1 MKQFLAYWQ
10 HLTAPHPTLS
20 SPEERQAR
28 FLAGILLFFLG
39 GGLLLQIA
47 GLAIITS
54 GGEASLVASDL
65 MLARNEL
72 LWGIVIT
79 AALFTPLYAL
89 SRTRY
94 YQLAAI
100 LSSYAL
106 NALILI
112 VALFGPLEP
121 LLLATLVV
129 PLILASAILSLRATT
144 VLASATL
151 FVLVV
156 ATMAADEPWL
166 LLRPLTFYGITA
178 GLVLLSAYQR
188 RRVHA
193 EHEAVLRESESRFRA
208 LSEKA
213 LVGVYIIQDGLF
225 RYVNPAMGNIF
236 GYEPDELVNKL
247 GPLDVTMSED
257 REKVRNHI
265 RARLNGETNSAHYVL
280 RGQRKDGSEVIC
292 EVLGRIM
299 EYHGEPALIG
309 MLMDIT
315 ERKKMEQAEE
325 EQRALS
331 EALRDIAAVLNS
343 TLDFD
348 QVLERILENVGR
360 VVPHDGAN
368 IMLIEGE
375 TTRVVRCQGQ
385 YTTLGIAE
393 DVMNLGFNLKSAANF
408 RTMAHTRKPYVIEDT
423 EADPDWIHVPE
434 TRWIRSY
441 VGAPI
446 YHEGELIGFL
456 NLDSMEPGFFTVA
469 HAERLLAFAD
479 QVAIAVKNARLY
491 QELENYSE
499 VLEEA
504 VATRTVELRRTTE
517 QVEVILN
524 NSPDA
529 VILLRTDGSV
539 QMANPAF
546 YEMFGYEEHEVLE
559 RPLPPLVSP
568 MSEEPFF
575 RALDSVLRRGKR
587 SRLELPAQRKDGTTF
602 DADLALAP
610 VIDDGVVRGGV
621 CSLHD
626 ISRLKEVDRM
636 KDAFVSNVSHELRTP
651 ITSLR
656 LYHDLLRRNPDK
668 SAVYLQ
674 RQEREIG
681 RLNTII
687 EDLLRLSRL
696 DRGQID
702 VTLEPTSL
710 NDLIAEYVL
719 DRLPLVTEKGLNL
732 EWEPSIQ
739 PLVVNADRGLLEQVV
754 GILLTN
760 ALNYT
765 ASQSTVTVTTAL
777 VQRDGMPWATCA
789 VCDNS
794 PGIDPEEL
802 PYLFD
807 RFFRGAAARQA
818 GTPGTGLGLAIAHE
832 IMEQHG
838 GFIEVRNKDNGE
850 RGAIFT
856 LWIPVVIEN
865 TERV

>member
-1 MKQFLAYWQ
+1 MKEILSTWKR
-10 HLTAPHPTLS
+10 LTVPYASLS
-20 SPEERQAR
+20 PPERRQAQ
-28 FLAGILLFFLG
+28 FLAGILLFIAG
-39 GGLLLQIA
+39 AGLLLQLA
-47 GLAIITS
+47 GYALGISAEQTR
-54 GGEASLVASDL
+54 LVASDFT
-65 MLARNEL
+65 LAGDEPL
-72 LWGIVIT
+72 GGMVLTVV
-79 AALFTPLYAL
+79 LFVPLYAL

-94 YQLAAI
+94 YQLAAV

-106 NALILI
+106 SALILI
-112 VALFGPLEP
+112 VVLMGLAPP
-121 LLLATLVV
+121 LLLATLII
-129 PLILASAILSLRATT
+129 PLLLASALLSLRATT
-144 VLASATL
+144 VLALATL
-151 FVLVV
+151 FVLVLATV
-156 ATMAADEPWL
+156 ASDEAGL
-166 LLRPLTFYGITA
+166 LLRPLSFYTITA
-178 GLVLLSAYQR
+178 GLVLLSAYQQ
-188 RRVHA
+188 RRVHS
-193 EHEAVLRESESRFRA
+193 EHQAVLRESEVRFRA

-225 RYVNPAMGNIF
+225 RYVNPAMANIF
-236 GYEPDELVNKL
+236 GYEPDELVQRL
-247 GPLDVTMSED
+247 GPLDLTMPKD
-257 REKVRNHI
+257 KEKVRSHVA
-265 RARLNGETNSAHYVL
+265 ARLNGETDSAHYVL
-280 RGQRKDGSEVIC
+280 QGRRKDGSKVIC

-309 MLMDIT
+309 MLFDIT
-315 ERKKMEQAEE
+315 ERTKMEQAEE
-325 EQRALS
+325 EQRALL
-331 EALRDIAAVLNS
+331 EALRDIAKVLNS
-343 TLDFD
+343 TLDLD
-348 QVLERILENVGR
+348 QVLERILQNVGR

-368 IMLIEGE
+368 IMLVEGD
-375 TTRVVRCQGQ
+375 TTRVVRCQGH
-385 YTTLGIAE
+385 YSTLGIA
-393 DVMNLGFNLKSAANF
+393 DAVMNLRFELYSAANF
-408 RTMAHTRKPYVIEDT
+408 RTMASTGQPYVVEDT
-423 EADPDWIHVPE
+423 EHDPDWVHVPE

-446 YHEGELIGFL
+446 SHEGEVIGFL
-456 NLDSMEPGFFTVA
+456 NLDSMEPAFFTAA

-479 QVAIAVKNARLY
+479 QVAIAVRNARLY

-504 VATRTVELRRTTE
+504 VATRTVELRRTSE

-529 VILLRTDGSV
+529 VILLRTDGTV

-546 YEMFGYEEHEVLE
+546 YEMFGYDEHEVLE
-559 RPLPPLVSP
+559 KRLPPLVS
-568 MSEEPFF
+568 SKGEEPFF

-587 SRLELPAQRKDGTTF
+587 SRLELQAQRKDGSTF

-610 VIDDGVVRGGV
+610 VIDDGAVRGGV

-656 LYHDLLRRNPDK
+656 LYHDLLRRNPDRRD
-668 SAVYLQ
+668 VYLE

-696 DRGQID
+696 DRGQIE
-702 VTLEPTSL
+702 VTLAPTAL
-710 NDLIAEYVL
+710 NELVSEYVL
-719 DRLPLVTEKGLNL
+719 DRMPLVAEQDLHL
-732 EWEPSIQ
+732 EWKPWSEP
-739 PLVVNADRGLLEQVV
+739 LTVRADRGLLEQVI

-765 ASQSTVTVTTAL
+765 APQSTVEVTTA
-777 VQRDGMPWATCA
+777 VAQRDGAQWATCT
-789 VCDNS
+789 VCDSS

-802 PYLFD
+802 PHLFD
-807 RFFRGAAARQA
+807 RFFRGAAARKA

-838 GFIEVRNKDNGE
+838 GFIEARNKESGE
-850 RGAIFT
+850 QGTIFT
-856 LWIPVVIEN
+856 LWIPMAAEEVAV
-865 TERV
+865 